1 MLMLELS
8 LRPLKEAW
16 LFCPVALNREE
27 GKAICSKAKPCTYTV
42 KTTTTTTIN
51 LVQSQRCEIM
61 KVPGRSN
68 QKIDPWKCY
77 NKN

>member
-16 LFCPVALNREE
+16 LFCPVALDHER
-27 GKAICSKAKPCTYTV
+27 GKATCSKAKPCTDAVKT
-42 KTTTTTTIN
+42 KTTTKS
-51 LVQSQRCEIM
+51 LVQNQRCETM